1 MTIQTLENQ
10 TIASGE
16 LPFAIAKKNRK
27 QRLVARWQI
36 DRNSKLYCQW
46 VLED

>member
-16 LPFAIAKKNRK
+16 LPKAIAQNNRK
-27 QRLVARWQI
+27 LGLVARWLV
-36 DRNSKLYCQW
+36 DRNSQLYCQW
-46 VLED
+46 VLEN